1 MSDNTTEEHHSGP
14 IKTTKQFFWVSVGA
28 FVVPMFVI
36 IGLVSWITS
45 GNDRSPGETNAA
57 QKLEQRI
64 APVAS
69 FKVGQAGASEAQPG
83 ATLVASAA
91 PAAPAAGADPAAIAK
106 KLYEST
112 CIACHGTGA
121 AGAPK
126 FGDKAAWAPRIALG
140 EDKLVDAAIHGI
152 GAMPPR
158 GGSQATDAE
167 MRDTVVYIANAAGA
181 NFPEPSAA
189 PAAPAPAAAAPAAG
203 AAAQPAA
210 EPAAAAPAAAPKA
223 APAAAAQK
231 VDLAEGKKLY
241 ESTCIACH
249 GTGAAGAPKFGNQA
263 DWAPRI
269 KLGLDKL
276 VDVAIHG
283 LGAMPPRGGSQAT
296 DAQLRDAVVYM
307 TDHSGAHFDEA
318 GTAK

>member
-1 MSDNTTEEHHSGP
+1 MSDNTNEGSHHTGP
-14 IKTTKQFFWVSVGA
+14 IKTAKQFFWVSVGA

-45 GNDRSPGETNAA
+45 GNDGSPGETDSTA
-57 QKLEQRI
+57 KLQARI
-64 APVAS
+64 APVAT

-83 ATLVASAA
+83 ATPVAAVA
-91 PAAPAAGADPAAIAK
+91 PAAAAGGGDPVAIAK

-140 EDKLVDAAIHGI
+140 EDKLVAAAIHGI

-181 NFPEPSAA
+181 NFPEPKAASAPAA
-189 PAAPAPAAAAPAAG
+189 PAAPAASAPAAKPAAAAAPAAAAPA
-203 AAAQPAA
+203 
-210 EPAAAAPAAAPKA
+210 
-223 APAAAAQK
+223 
-231 VDLAEGKKLY
+231 VDLAAGKKLY

-249 GTGAAGAPKFGNQA
+249 GTGAAGAPKFGDQA

-318 GTAK
+318 GAAK